1 MKNVEKPSRIHLS
14 KLISNLREGN
24 YVIPDFQ
31 REFEWKPWDVLDLIR
46 SIFSDYYIGTLLLW
60 EGNEKHFKTLSCE
73 SIYGYNGESN
83 PEYIV
88 LDGQQR
94 LTALHYVLF
103 GPDTN
108 FRNRANRYLYFVN
121 IPELLDENFEEAF
134 FYSYYKKH
142 ERLLDNPEDQ
152 FEQHVYPLSFFS
164 KKGYDRYRWFD
175 QYEKYWENKA
185 NEIEDED
192 PSNREEI
199 NLYRGYAKRGNE
211 LRDYFEELLNEYY
224 ISFIELGENIELA
237 KVCDIFTQINSKGV
251 RLDIFD
257 LLNAILRPQE
267 IYLKD
272 RWKSVKPRLSFADPG
287 KMKIY
292 ILQVMSILE
301 QAYCSPKYLY
311 YLVPEAEKTIRNPD
325 GSKET
330 KVLIDDKDEFIKKW
344 DSAVKYLESAIKNLK
359 NPRDF
364 GAIQSSYLPYPSILP
379 AFAAIKAY
387 INSDEVSN
395 KLDALKKLR
404 KWYWASIFLNRYSSS
419 VESTSAKDFQDL
431 RDWFQSDEEEPE
443 YVSEFIR
450 DYKNIDLL
458 SEVKKGSAIYKAIF
472 NVLIINGAKDWQTF
486 ELPEYDSLDDHHII
500 PSSIFRDEVGGKINS
515 ILNRTPLSPDT
526 NRNVIRNRM
535 PNEYLREM
543 IEKNGEREFYEVL
556 ETHLI
561 SKKAANILLRDPF
574 TADDYDQYIEERKQ
588 SIMHAIENVCIREMS
603 KIPPALKD
611 LDNSIE
617 QIELGLRNLISSIFR
632 SNGNKLNEFLP
643 GSLINKIDIRVNKEL
658 KSNPHLKEEDFEQ
671 IEDQIQFLDFPDY
684 FNIAAKKSNWD
695 SFETIF
701 GNKQELQNRV
711 KRLSD
716 LRNRIRHSRD
726 INETDKLDGQ
736 ASITWFKNI
745 FNSL

>member
-73 SIYGYNGESN
+73 SIYGYKGEPN
-83 PEYIV
+83 PEYVV

-94 LTALHYVLF
+94 LTALHYVFF
-103 GPDTN
+103 GPDIN
-108 FRNRANRYLYFVN
+108 FRNRANRYLFFVN

-142 ERLLDNPEDQ
+142 ERLLENPEEQ
-152 FEQHVYPLSFFS
+152 FDQHVYPLSFFS

-175 QYEKYWENKA
+175 QYEKYWVNKA
-185 NEIEDED
+185 SEIEKED
-192 PSNREEI
+192 PTNTEVI
-199 NLYRGYAKRGNE
+199 NEYRNYSKRGNE

-224 ISFIELGENIELA
+224 VSFIELGENIELA

-301 QAYCSPKYLY
+301 QAYCLPKYLY

-330 KVLIDDKDEFIKKW
+330 KILIDDKDEFVSKW
-344 DSAVKYLESAIKNLK
+344 DSAVKYIESAIKNLK

-364 GAIQSSYLPYPSILP
+364 GAILSSYLPYPSILP

-387 INSDEVSN
+387 ISSDEVSN

-431 RDWFQSDEEEPE
+431 RDWFQNDNDEPE

-500 PSSIFRDEVGGKINS
+500 PSSLFRDEVGGKINS
-515 ILNRTPLSPDT
+515 ILNRTPLSPNT
-526 NRNVIRNRM
+526 NRNLINNRM
-535 PNEYLREM
+535 PNEYLKEM
-543 IEKNGEREFYEVL
+543 IQKNGEKEFYDVL
-556 ETHLI
+556 ESHLI
-561 SKKAANILLRDPF
+561 SKKAAKILLRDPF
-574 TADDYDQYIEERKQ
+574 TANDFDQYIEERRK
-588 SIMHAIENVCIREMS
+588 SIMDAIENVCIREMT
-603 KIPPALKD
+603 KITPALKD
-611 LDNSIE
+611 LDNKIE
-617 QIELGLRNLISSIFR
+617 QIELGLRNLISSVYR
-632 SNGNKLNEFLP
+632 RNGKKLKEFLP
-643 GSLINKIDIRVNKEL
+643 GHLINKIDIRVNKEL
-658 KSNPHLKEEDFEQ
+658 KSNPHLKEDDFEQ
-671 IEDQIQFLDFPDY
+671 IEDQIQFLDFSDY
-684 FNIAAKKSNWD
+684 FDITATKSNWS
-695 SFETIF
+695 SFESIF
-701 GNKQELQNRV
+701 GNKQELQNRIR
-711 KRLSD
+711 KLSD

>member
-1 MKNVEKPSRIHLS
+1 MKNVEKPNRIHLT
-14 KLISNLREGN
+14 KLITNLREGK

-60 EGNEKHFKTLSCE
+60 IGNEKNFRTLSCE
-73 SIYGYNGESN
+73 PIYGFEGEQN

-94 LTALHYVLF
+94 LTALYYVLF
-103 GPDTN
+103 GPDVN
-108 FRNRANRYLYFVN
+108 FRNRASRYLYFIN

-142 ERLLDNPEDQ
+142 ERLLDEPEKQ
-152 FEQHVYPLSFFS
+152 FEQHIYPLSFFS

-175 QYEKYWENKA
+175 EYEKYWINKA
-185 NEIEDED
+185 EIEANKESVDEEVVQKFK
-192 PSNREEI
+192 SN
-199 NLYRGYAKRGNE
+199 AKRGTE

-224 ISFIELGENIELA
+224 VSFIELGVDIELA

-272 RWKSVKPRLSFADPG
+272 RWKSVKPRLSFADPS

-301 QAYCSPKYLY
+301 QYYCSPKYLY
-311 YLVPEAEKTIRNPD
+311 YLVPEAEKTIRKPD

-330 KVLIDDKDEFIKKW
+330 KILIEDKNEFIKKW
-344 DSAVKYLESAIKNLK
+344 DSSVSYIESAIKNLK

-387 INSDEVSN
+387 INTDNVTN
-395 KLDALKKLR
+395 KLDALKKQR

-431 RDWFQSDEEEPE
+431 RSWFEDNEKEPE

-458 SEVKKGSAIYKAIF
+458 GEVKKGSAIYKAIL
-472 NVLIINGAKDWQTF
+472 NILIINGAKDWQTF

-500 PSSIFRDEVGGKINS
+500 PSSLFRDEVGGKINS

-526 NRNVIRNRM
+526 NRNVINNRM
-535 PNEYLREM
+535 PNEYLKEM
-543 IEKNGEREFYEVL
+543 IEKNGEKEFYEVL

-561 SKKAANILLRDPF
+561 SKKAAQILLRDPF
-574 TADDYDQYIEERKQ
+574 TSEDYEQFINERHKT
-588 SIMHAIENVCIREMS
+588 IMQAIENVCIREMS
-603 KIPPALKD
+603 KIPPVLKD

-617 QIELGLRNLISSIFR
+617 QVELGFRNLISSVYR
-632 SNGNKLNEFLP
+632 RNGKKLKEFLP
-643 GSLINKIDIRVNKEL
+643 GHLINKIDIRINKEL
-658 KSNPHLKEEDFEQ
+658 KSNPHLKEDDFEQ

-684 FNIAAKKSNWD
+684 FDISATKANWD
-695 SFETIF
+695 SFEPIF

-711 KRLSD
+711 NKLSD

>member
-1 MKNVEKPSRIHLS
+1 MKNVETPSRIHLS
-14 KLISNLREGN
+14 KLISNLREGK

-60 EGNEKHFKTLSCE
+60 EGSDKHFKTLSCE
-73 SIYGYNGESN
+73 PIYGFDEDPS
-83 PEYIV
+83 PDYIV

-94 LTALHYVLF
+94 LTALYYVLF
-103 GPDTN
+103 GPDVN
-108 FRNRANRYLYFVN
+108 FRNRANRYLYFIN

-142 ERLLDNPEDQ
+142 ERLLDNPEKQ
-152 FEQHVYPLSFFS
+152 FEQHLYPLSFFS

-175 QYEKYWENKA
+175 QYEKYWESKA
-185 NEIEDED
+185 EEVEANDPDEIETIEEYR
-192 PSNREEI
+192 SYANR
-199 NLYRGYAKRGNE
+199 GTE

-292 ILQVMSILE
+292 ILQVMSILK
-301 QAYCSPKYLY
+301 QSYCSPKYLY
-311 YLVPEAEKTIRNPD
+311 YLVPEAEKTVRNPD

-330 KVLIDDKDEFIKKW
+330 KILINTKDEFINKW
-344 DSAVKYLESAIKNLK
+344 DNSVKFLESAIKNLK

-364 GAIQSSYLPYPSILP
+364 GAIQTSYLPYPSILP
-379 AFAAIKAY
+379 AFAAIKAHV
-387 INSDEVSN
+387 NSDEVTN
-395 KLDALKKLR
+395 KLDALKKVR

-431 RDWFQSDEEEPE
+431 RVWFQDDDKEPE

-500 PSSIFRDEVGGKINS
+500 PSSLFRDEVGGKINS

-526 NRNVIRNRM
+526 NRNVINNRM
-535 PNEYLREM
+535 PNEYLKEM
-543 IEKNGEREFYEVL
+543 IEKNGEKEFYDVL

-561 SKKAANILLRDPF
+561 SKKAAQILLRKPF
-574 TADDYDQYIEERKQ
+574 TSEDYDKFIEERHK
-588 SIMHAIENVCIREMS
+588 SIMQAIENVCIREMS
-603 KIPPALKD
+603 KTPPVLKD

-617 QIELGLRNLISSIFR
+617 QVELGLRNLISTIYR
-632 SNGNKLNEFLP
+632 NNGNKLKEFLP
-643 GSLINKIDIRVNKEL
+643 GHLLNKINIRINKEL

-684 FNIAAKKSNWD
+684 FDISATKVNWD
-695 SFETIF
+695 SFEPFF

-711 KRLSD
+711 KKLSD
-716 LRNRIRHSRD
+716 LRNRIRHSRE